1 MEIQGDKLIIPEQT
15 PTIPAFIAYPHSSE
29 LYHKVCNRFTQSK
42 TKMAS
47 ISSLKDAY
55 TKANEFWQKHANE
68 KEFLNQY
75 CLTTPTYP
83 YKPPLKE
90 KKITSFFIKSQNDAP
105 ITIIPSN
112 IDNRTAACKRKVD
125 QITENMKKY
134 SEPPKLLKKPKLV
147 SNLYNLTEI
156 ASFIVKGPPSGEI
169 KINEV
174 DEAMV
179 NAVKNQLE
187 RDVVSHENLYISLT
201 HYLED
206 RTFYQEQK
214 GFTMEN
220 ETTKSIRNIDINLK
234 EWGKVLIDIIDI
246 TQKMHQIIQEA
257 AFTDLR
263 RKGDIDVL
271 DEQLNKFKTIGL
283 KLMVSISSSI
293 GLISSKLKKRVA
305 NIKYYKKSSLA
316 PENYDSP
323 LQFYCFNLE
332 SNWSFTQKLVTLI
345 LIEDGEIYPLKEEN
359 CKTIIDL
366 FKDPL
371 IQILKLSTIY
381 DLLFGIQPSS
391 KSKTSTMQALNTIML
406 KIFPI
411 MSFKIRSD
419 TFIIDIC
426 KFQDDNTDLLDL
438 FCQIL
443 DNPDLD
449 CFQPS
454 DNNDNLIEEV
464 PIFDDVCAKMKSGNF
479 FLSHSLQ

>member
-1 MEIQGDKLIIPEQT
+1 
-15 PTIPAFIAYPHSSE
+15 
-29 LYHKVCNRFTQSK
+29 
-42 TKMAS
+42 
-47 ISSLKDAY
+47 
-55 TKANEFWQKHANE
+55 
-68 KEFLNQY
+68 
-75 CLTTPTYP
+75 
-83 YKPPLKE
+83 
-90 KKITSFFIKSQNDAP
+90 
-105 ITIIPSN
+105 
-112 IDNRTAACKRKVD
+112 
-125 QITENMKKY
+125 
-134 SEPPKLLKKPKLV
+134 
-147 SNLYNLTEI
+147 
-156 ASFIVKGPPSGEI
+156 
-169 KINEV
+169 
-174 DEAMV
+174 
-179 NAVKNQLE
+179 
-187 RDVVSHENLYISLT
+187 
-201 HYLED
+201 
-206 RTFYQEQK
+206 
-214 GFTMEN
+214 
-220 ETTKSIRNIDINLK
+220 
-234 EWGKVLIDIIDI
+234 
-246 TQKMHQIIQEA
+246 
-257 AFTDLR
+257 
-263 RKGDIDVL
+263 
-271 DEQLNKFKTIGL
+271 
-283 KLMVSISSSI
+283 
-293 GLISSKLKKRVA
+293 
-305 NIKYYKKSSLA
+305 
-316 PENYDSP
+316 
-323 LQFYCFNLE
+323 
-332 SNWSFTQKLVTLI
+332 VTLI